1 MVEREHAS
9 FTAMEDGTPGDYAL
23 VSQWIAKARGNLVDT
38 VMGML
43 RALGDNDHGY
53 AVSRYVHSLQTAT
66 LAYEDGADEETVVA
80 ALLHDIG
87 DTLAPENH
95 SELAASVLK
104 PYLSERVHWIVE
116 HHGVFQGYYFW
127 HHYGLNRNA
136 RDAYKD
142 NPYYQ
147 DCIDWC
153 YKYDQRAFDPNYD
166 TKPEEF
172 FRPMVDRV
180 FARKPWSMLGKRL
193 DGSAVTASAK

>member
-1 MVEREHAS
+1 MVERKHAS
-9 FTAMEDGTPGDYAL
+9 FTAMENGTPGDYAL
-23 VSQWIAKARGNLVDT
+23 VSQWIAEARGDLVDT

-104 PYLSERVHWIVE
+104 PYLSERMHWIVE

-127 HHYGLNRNA
+127 HHYGMNRNA

-142 NPYYQ
+142 HPYYQ

-153 YKYDQRAFDPNYD
+153 YKYDQCAFDPDYD

-172 FRPMVDRV
+172 FRPMVERI

-193 DGSAVTASAK
+193 DGSAVTASAT